1 MSGKTEG
8 QSLASRVADRT
19 NVDIDVVEELMAR
32 HGVAAAT
39 TPARTRFLRVARLR
53 ISGNKVGVPG
63 AGRFDATFEFPG
75 AVLMAVAPN
84 LRGKSSLL
92 EIITLCLRG
101 SRRDLQADVAK
112 WLESVECD
120 VQIND
125 GALGFRLRMEEGSI
139 AQGLVFQAPSVD
151 ALTAATSGK
160 PILEA
165 HSDDEY
171 ADKIEALMLRRFE
184 LEPLHARDKQSGLQ
198 VHGWPSYFG
207 AIYPPS
213 GGDKVL
219 IGETPMAGLAGRLLT
234 VFLDLPRAAV
244 LTRVKTAL
252 KSVASSRTQD
262 VFLPSH
268 STELLAQQ
276 EDRLEAARDSLAK
289 LPSAAGP
296 SASDIANR
304 VRRVSTDLAE
314 AESTVRESQ
323 RACQEAEAVRQEDER
338 ALNGAREDAV
348 AARLFHGLDP
358 TSCPRCEST
367 AILARKPL
375 EASEHVCSV
384 CTAPLSG
391 DEDEELAQE
400 VIQEREQVLAAS
412 REAEQQACAGVAEA
426 KEAAKRLAAE
436 LRQAERDLT
445 AARTAASVHERVRL
459 EAEIARAEGA
469 IAALDEAAQPM
480 AAPDAGPE
488 ELVLQALEVELDR
501 EMKADAQSLVDEL
514 SDEITD
520 LARTFGMDAISKA
533 TINLAGQLRIEKGG
547 TKAGSFSSQ
556 SPGERLRLR
565 IATVIA
571 LLRVGERRGVAT
583 HPGLLMLDSLRAEE
597 VQETDAHAVLDALIA
612 AAADTPTLQIVT
624 TTQDEGLPAGRLADD
639 HVLRVDESGL
649 LW

>member
-1 MSGKTEG
+1 MSTDTEG
-8 QSLASRVADRT
+8 QSLASRVAERT
-19 NVDIDVVEELMAR
+19 NVDIGVVEELMAR

-39 TPARTRFLRVARLR
+39 TPAQPRFLRVARLR

-63 AGRFDATFEFPG
+63 AGPFDATFEVPG

-101 SRRDLQADVAK
+101 SRRELQADVAK
-112 WLESVECD
+112 WLENVECD

-125 GALGFRLRMEEGSI
+125 GALGIRLRMDDGNV
-139 AQGLVFQAPSVD
+139 ARGLVFQAPSVD
-151 ALTAATSGK
+151 ALSAATSGS

-165 HSDDEY
+165 HSDSEY

-184 LEPLHARDKQSGLQ
+184 LEPLHATDKQSGIQ

-252 KSVASSRTQD
+252 KSVESTRTQD
-262 VFLPSH
+262 APMPRHTTGLR
-268 STELLAQQ
+268 AQQ
-276 EDRLEAARDSLAK
+276 EERLRAAQESLSK
-289 LPSAAGP
+289 LPSTVGP
-296 SASDIANR
+296 SASDAANR
-304 VRRVSTDLAE
+304 VRQVSVALADAENTARE
-314 AESTVRESQ
+314 AQ
-323 RACQEAEAVRQEDER
+323 RACSEARAARQEDER

-367 AILARKPL
+367 AIQARKPL
-375 EASEHVCSV
+375 EASEHVCAV

-391 DEDEELAQE
+391 TEDEDLAREL
-400 VIQEREQVLAAS
+400 IQEREEVLAAS
-412 REAEQQACAGVAEA
+412 REAEQQACSGVAEA
-426 KEAAKRLAAE
+426 RDAVQRLVTE
-436 LRQAERDLT
+436 LGQAERDLT
-445 AARTAASVHERVRL
+445 AATAAASVQERIAL
-459 EAEIARAEGA
+459 QAEIARAEGA
-469 IAALDEAAQPM
+469 IAALDEAAQPEP
-480 AAPDAGPE
+480 APEAGPE
-488 ELVLQALEVELDR
+488 ELVLEALEAELDR
-501 EMKADAQSLVDEL
+501 EMKADAQSLIDEL

-520 LARTFGMDAISKA
+520 LARTFGIAAISKA

-624 TTQDEGLPAGRLADD
+624 TTQDEGLPAGRLASD
-639 HVLRVDESGL
+639 HVFRADESGQ